1 MDTVFWHEK
10 WQTGQIGFHA
20 DVTHPLLARYW
31 VSITGGRG
39 CQVLVPLCGKSLDML
54 FLARQGCRVTGI
66 ELSPIAIRQF
76 LAENDLHADK
86 SESGGMPIYSVPGIR
101 LIEGD
106 FFELTQPTLGLVDV
120 VYDRAAL
127 IAMPPALQQ
136 RYARQLLALT
146 PAVAPILLITLDYD
160 PTAMSGPPFATPAD
174 QVKRL
179 FGARYHIEL
188 LESVDALADNPA
200 LRSRGLSALTE
211 TAWHLRPR

>member
-1 MDTVFWHEK
+1 MDTVFWHER

-20 DVTHPLLARYW
+20 DVTHPLLTRYW
-31 VSITGGRG
+31 PGITGGHGAR
-39 CQVLVPLCGKSLDML
+39 VWVPLCGKSLDLL

-86 SESGGMPIYSVPGIR
+86 SESGGMPIYSASGIR

-106 FFELTQPTLGLVDV
+106 FFELTQQTLGPVDV

-127 IAMPPALQQ
+127 IAMPPGLQQ

-146 PAVAPILLITLDYD
+146 PVAAPILLITLDYD
-160 PTAMSGPPFATPAD
+160 PGEMNGPPFATPAD
-174 QVKRL
+174 QVMRL
-179 FGARYHIEL
+179 FGARYHIEI
-188 LESVDALADNPA
+188 LECVDALAGNPA
-200 LRSRGLSALTE
+200 LRDRGLSALTE